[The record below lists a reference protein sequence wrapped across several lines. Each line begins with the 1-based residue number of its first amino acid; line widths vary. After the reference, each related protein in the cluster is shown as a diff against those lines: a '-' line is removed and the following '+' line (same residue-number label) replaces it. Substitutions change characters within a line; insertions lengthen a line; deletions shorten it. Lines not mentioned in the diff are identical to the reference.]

1 MAADIRWW
9 HPELPVVIK
18 AGPAAPPA
26 GCVSILACCSVKGQV
41 DAVRRALQKA
51 AADKPHENEPAAC
64 TPAEIR
70 DRLHARLAEARR
82 PPATRGP
89 GSALNRSYFHDQCR
103 KAAGQLLAP

>member
-51 AADKPHENEPAAC
+51 AADKPHENEPAG
-64 TPAEIR
+64 P
-70 DRLHARLAEARR
+70 HAGGDQGPVAR
-82 PPATRGP
+82 
-89 GSALNRSYFHDQCR
+89 
-103 KAAGQLLAP
+103 AAGGGQAPPGHPRPRERAE